1 MYKVVSL
8 INSFDK
14 LHITCLFI
22 YIYKLQRSS
31 LNKCYNISIHV
42 MYIKFVRD
50 YKYNNMFID
59 SLQWVQVQ
67 FNKFF
72 ISIFTEIIGPITCN

>member
-1 MYKVVSL
+1 
-8 INSFDK
+8 
-14 LHITCLFI
+14 
-22 YIYKLQRSS
+22 
-31 LNKCYNISIHV
+31 

-72 ISIFTEIIGPITCN
+72 ISILQRL

>member
-22 YIYKLQRSS
+22 YKLQTSVT
-31 LNKCYNISIHV
+31 IIIHV

-59 SLQWVQVQ
+59 S
-67 FNKFF
+67 
-72 ISIFTEIIGPITCN
+72 PI